1 MSWPLA
7 SHFSAMLQN
16 PGLAFRDPQLK
27 QVTIE
32 KDARGQPRPWSGAFA
47 VVYKAYGAGT
57 GEPFAV
63 RVFTTESPERHERYD
78 LLSAYLKGRKVN
90 CLVEFEYRDRS
101 IRSASDGKWYPM
113 ILMEWVHGETLFK
126 WARAA
131 CLSGN
136 RAAIGAVAQR
146 WVRVVGELQEA
157 AISHGDLQH
166 ANVMVTPAGEL
177 KLVDYDCMCVPA
189 LVGRRN
195 LEVGV
200 EPYQHPS
207 RNATTLLSL
216 DLDNFSAVVIYVALR
231 ALSVDPTLWQ
241 KYVERPG
248 YDKLLFRTEDFQ
260 NPVNS
265 ALYHDLLRSPD
276 QELRELTQQLFG
288 LAHAQLDQVPALG
301 KLADPYARVRQLLRG
316 GQWRQAVSLLNRR
329 GRFLDAPKELKP
341 LINRAYE
348 EVEREDRWA
357 AFCKITRETS
367 EANDRRLVEGW
378 NEELFTGFEPAE
390 RERVR
395 VAEARRRVA
404 VLDRLNH
411 LVQATSGAPT
421 FEAEAQIARTVEPL
435 PQGYQYMLRQR
446 VEQARRRV
454 TALERLEKAITRAT
468 SEAAIVAAWRAV
480 AELKC
485 GPWVDPAWRP
495 RVELAERRAPAL
507 KSLYEMPGDLPAPE
521 RDRRLLELWQDDLLE
536 NCPEADR
543 WRADYEAAKARKCV
557 LDELEEA
564 LARYDDEAVL
574 ALIDEPCLA
583 SYALPEAWCEGIE
596 EARNH
601 EARTEALLSALRE
614 NRREALPDVFDAR
627 LIRRHPK
634 RFENY
639 RDTLRQWTIDDV
651 LSLEVLGLGPI
662 ESGAGI
668 EPVEES
674 GNSQDAGLAPA
685 PTPGNADLA
694 PAPTPAN
701 TEDAKPAFHVRWRW
715 PLPRFADRCRLAL
728 TAKRPGAADDPEH
741 VTADFQLDVDRAVWQ
756 RQGGACL
763 LSLEPGQLGRFVVV
777 WAVIDLGFQQF
788 HSPPLVL
795 GKLEARSRWRWK
807 GFGLFGSRRKGKDP
821 QGETPEAEDGEEAG
835 ALADAKPGA
844 DEKRQ

>member
-16 PGLAFRDPQLK
+16 PALAFRDPQLR

-63 RVFTTESPERHERYD
+63 RVFTTESPERRERYD
-78 LLSAYLKGRKVN
+78 LISGYLKGRKLN

-146 WVRVVGELQEA
+146 WVRVVGELQQA
-157 AISHGDLQH
+157 AVSHGDLQH
-166 ANVMVTPAGEL
+166 ANVMVTPTGEL

-207 RNATTLLSL
+207 RNETTLLSL
-216 DLDNFSAVVIYVALR
+216 DLDNFSALVIYVALR

-241 KYVERPG
+241 KYVEGPG

-288 LAHAQLDQVPALG
+288 LAHAQLDQVPPLG
-301 KLADPYARVRQLLRG
+301 QLADSYAKVQQLIEQQ
-316 GQWRQAVSLLNRR
+316 QWRAAVQLLNRR
-329 GRFLDAPKELKP
+329 GQFRDAPARLKP
-341 LINRAYE
+341 LIRRAYE
-348 EVEREDRWA
+348 EVCREDAWA

-378 NEELFTGFEPAE
+378 NEELFTGFEAAE

-411 LVQATSGAPT
+411 LVQATSGKPT
-421 FEAEAQIARTVEPL
+421 LKAEAQIVRTAEAL

-480 AELKC
+480 GELKC
-485 GPWVDPAWRP
+485 GPWVNPAWRP
-495 RVELAERRAPAL
+495 RVELAERRAPVL

-521 RDRRLLELWQDDLLE
+521 RDRRLLKLWQDDLLE
-536 NCPEADR
+536 DCPEADR
-543 WRADYEAAKARKCV
+543 WRADYEAAKARRR
-557 LDELEEA
+557 A
-564 LARYDDEAVL
+564 P
-574 ALIDEPCLA
+574 DEP
-583 SYALPEAWCEGIE
+583 
-596 EARNH
+596 
-601 EARTEALLSALRE
+601 
-614 NRREALPDVFDAR
+614 
-627 LIRRHPK
+627 
-634 RFENY
+634 
-639 RDTLRQWTIDDV
+639 
-651 LSLEVLGLGPI
+651 
-662 ESGAGI
+662 
-668 EPVEES
+668 
-674 GNSQDAGLAPA
+674 
-685 PTPGNADLA
+685 
-694 PAPTPAN
+694 
-701 TEDAKPAFHVRWRW
+701 
-715 PLPRFADRCRLAL
+715 
-728 TAKRPGAADDPEH
+728 
-741 VTADFQLDVDRAVWQ
+741 
-756 RQGGACL
+756 
-763 LSLEPGQLGRFVVV
+763 
-777 WAVIDLGFQQF
+777 
-788 HSPPLVL
+788 
-795 GKLEARSRWRWK
+795 EARSRWRWK
-807 GFGLFGSRRKGKDP
+807 GLGLFGSHRKGKDTK
-821 QGETPEAEDGEEAG
+821 GETPEAEADEEAG

-844 DEKRQ
+844 DEKQP